1 MEIMDKALTKAT
13 NDYSK
18 AGYPTDAEGMMI
30 VEFDGTEHEVNAYIE
45 KVKNIAEKN
54 NSSSLKISKSNDE
67 RLKFWAGRKAAF
79 PACGVLAPDYMC
91 MDGSIPLSL
100 IHI

>member
-1 MEIMDKALTKAT
+1 MDKALTKAT

-45 KVKNIAEKN
+45 KVKNIEQQIENIQTQIYKLCNIKN
-54 NSSSLKISKSNDE
+54 NGHKWIRE
-67 RLKFWAGRKAAF
+67 REEGPYGETFFYCEYCDCGR
-79 PACGVLAPDYMC
+79 
-91 MDGSIPLSL
+91 
-100 IHI
+100 